1 METERKAERPRGGDG
16 RSSQTRPRN
25 DERAHPLLDGALSQ
39 LRQLALGH
47 PYLTLTA
54 SFGAGLILGGGLPL
68 RAVIALLAVGARSA
82 AASALEGALRQGFAA
97 SRPNRTQEDRSWF
110 AR

>member
-16 RSSQTRPRN
+16 QWSQTRPRN
-25 DERAHPLLDGALSQ
+25 DERAHPLLDSALSQ
-39 LRQLALGH
+39 LRQQARAH

-68 RAVIALLAVGARSA
+68 RAVIALFGLGARSA
-82 AASALEGALRQGFAA
+82 AASAFEGALRQSFG
-97 SRPNRTQEDRSWF
+97 SRPTHS
-110 AR
+110 